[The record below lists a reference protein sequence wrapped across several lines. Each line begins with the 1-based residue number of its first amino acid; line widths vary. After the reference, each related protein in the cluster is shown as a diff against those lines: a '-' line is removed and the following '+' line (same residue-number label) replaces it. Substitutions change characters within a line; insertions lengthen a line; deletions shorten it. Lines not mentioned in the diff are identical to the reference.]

1 MNPTYA
7 ILIAIMVIWVGVF
20 LYLVALDRKLDR
32 ISREMKRHER

>member
-7 ILIAIMVIWVGVF
+7 ILIAILVIWVGVF

-32 ISREMKRHER
+32 ISREMKHHER